1 MKVCVV
7 HVVVSVTCFMEL
19 ELYLLTSSLPGIG
32 QTFQSRQTRD
42 LRPTDKQKGTSVF
55 CTYGRLAPTARRGR
69 PQSGKDLAWHGH
81 RMIVD
86 VDGSEGR
93 EGKGV
98 ARHARAAAQACF
110 HTCGLHGGWSSCMLP
125 IPRYVRNC
133 HDSFGPAVRQVDSS
147 METFGRRVPAWVL
160 V

>member
-55 CTYGRLAPTARRGR
+55 CTYGRLAGSDRAPRPAPKREGFGMAWASNDCGCGWKRGKGRERRGE
-69 PQSGKDLAWHGH
+69 A
-81 RMIVD
+81 
-86 VDGSEGR
+86 R
-93 EGKGV
+93 EGCSTSLLSHLWAAWWMELLHV
-98 ARHARAAAQACF
+98 AYTKVR
-110 HTCGLHGGWSSCMLP
+110 SKLP
-125 IPRYVRNC
+125 
-133 HDSFGPAVRQVDSS
+133 
-147 METFGRRVPAWVL
+147 
-160 V
+160 